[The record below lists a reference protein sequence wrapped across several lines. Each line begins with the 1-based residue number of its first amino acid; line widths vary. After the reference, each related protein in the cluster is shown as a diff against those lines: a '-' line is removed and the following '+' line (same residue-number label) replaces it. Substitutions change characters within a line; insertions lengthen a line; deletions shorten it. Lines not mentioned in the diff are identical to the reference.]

1 MSKIIF
7 LGAAGFVVLMLFG
20 AFLTAVILMLKNLL
34 AKDEINVISMI
45 LKGHNVSIADLNRH
59 MLNNTP
65 SKDDLGILSGYFV
78 GNFTIPAKNAGKIP
92 ASAREYLDFISL
104 HAASANSDAK
114 IISSFNRDLKDNKD
128 NKEEKKNVIDDP
140 EGAKAFEKRDKIL
153 RDFPGEI

>member
-7 LGAAGFVVLMLFG
+7 LGAAGFVLLMLFA

-114 IISSFNRDLKDNKD
+114 IISSFNRDLKA
-128 NKEEKKNVIDDP
+128 KNPDYSSEID
-140 EGAKAFEKRDKIL
+140 EIESKGIKARK
-153 RDFPGEI
+153 

>member
-34 AKDEINVISMI
+34 VKDEINIISMI

-65 SKDDLGILSGYFV
+65 TKDDLGILSGYFV

-114 IISSFNRDLKDNKD
+114 IISSFNRDLKA
-128 NKEEKKNVIDDP
+128 KNPDYSSEID
-140 EGAKAFEKRDKIL
+140 EIESKGIKARK
-153 RDFPGEI
+153 

>member
-34 AKDEINVISMI
+34 AKDEINIISMI

-114 IISSFNRDLKDNKD
+114 IISSFNRDLKA
-128 NKEEKKNVIDDP
+128 KNPDYSSEID
-140 EGAKAFEKRDKIL
+140 EIESKGIKARK
-153 RDFPGEI
+153 

>member
-7 LGAAGFVVLMLFG
+7 LGAAGFVLLMLFG

-65 SKDDLGILSGYFV
+65 TKDDLGILSGYFV

-114 IISSFNRDLKDNKD
+114 IISSFNRDLKA
-128 NKEEKKNVIDDP
+128 KNPDYSSEID
-140 EGAKAFEKRDKIL
+140 EIESKGIKARK
-153 RDFPGEI
+153 

>member
-34 AKDEINVISMI
+34 AKDEINIISMI

-65 SKDDLGILSGYFV
+65 TKDDLGVLSGYFV

-114 IISSFNRDLKDNKD
+114 IISSFNRDLKA
-128 NKEEKKNVIDDP
+128 KNPDYSSEID
-140 EGAKAFEKRDKIL
+140 EIESKGIKARK
-153 RDFPGEI
+153 

>member
-114 IISSFNRDLKDNKD
+114 IISSFNRDLKA
-128 NKEEKKNVIDDP
+128 KNPDYSSEID
-140 EGAKAFEKRDKIL
+140 EIESKGIKAKMK
-153 RDFPGEI
+153 G

>member
-7 LGAAGFVVLMLFG
+7 LGAAGFVLLMLFA

-34 AKDEINVISMI
+34 VKDEINIISMI

-114 IISSFNRDLKDNKD
+114 IISSFNRDLKA
-128 NKEEKKNVIDDP
+128 KNPDYSSEID
-140 EGAKAFEKRDKIL
+140 EIESKGIKARK
-153 RDFPGEI
+153 G

>member
-34 AKDEINVISMI
+34 TKDEINVISMI

-114 IISSFNRDLKDNKD
+114 IISSFNRDLKA
-128 NKEEKKNVIDDP
+128 KNPDYSSEID
-140 EGAKAFEKRDKIL
+140 EIESKGIKARK
-153 RDFPGEI
+153 

>member
-65 SKDDLGILSGYFV
+65 TKDDLGVLSGYFV

-114 IISSFNRDLKDNKD
+114 IISSFNRDLKA
-128 NKEEKKNVIDDP
+128 KNPDYSSEID
-140 EGAKAFEKRDKIL
+140 EIESKGIKARK
-153 RDFPGEI
+153 G

>member
-20 AFLTAVILMLKNLL
+20 VFLTAVILMLKNLL

-114 IISSFNRDLKDNKD
+114 IISSFNRDLKA
-128 NKEEKKNVIDDP
+128 KNPDYSSEID
-140 EGAKAFEKRDKIL
+140 EIESKGIKARK
-153 RDFPGEI
+153 

>member
-1 MSKIIF
+1 MSKLIF

-114 IISSFNRDLKDNKD
+114 IISSFNRDLKA
-128 NKEEKKNVIDDP
+128 KNPDYSSEID
-140 EGAKAFEKRDKIL
+140 EIESKGIKARK
-153 RDFPGEI
+153 

>member
-65 SKDDLGILSGYFV
+65 TKDDLGILSGYFV

-114 IISSFNRDLKDNKD
+114 IISSFNRDLKA
-128 NKEEKKNVIDDP
+128 KNPDYSSEID
-140 EGAKAFEKRDKIL
+140 EIESKGIKARK
-153 RDFPGEI
+153 

>member
-34 AKDEINVISMI
+34 VKDEINIISMI

-114 IISSFNRDLKDNKD
+114 IISSFNRDLKA
-128 NKEEKKNVIDDP
+128 KNPDYSSEID
-140 EGAKAFEKRDKIL
+140 EIESKGIKARK
-153 RDFPGEI
+153 G

>member
-20 AFLTAVILMLKNLL
+20 TFLTAVILMLKNLL
-34 AKDEINVISMI
+34 TKDEINVISMI
-45 LKGHNVSIADLNRH
+45 LKGHNLSIADLNRH

-65 SKDDLGILSGYFV
+65 TKDDLGVLSGYFI

-104 HAASANSDAK
+104 YVASPNSDAK
-114 IISSFNRDLKDNKD
+114 IIASFNRSLKT
-128 NKEEKKNVIDDP
+128 KNPDYSSEID
-140 EGAKAFEKRDKIL
+140 EIESKGIKARK
-153 RDFPGEI
+153 

>member
-1 MSKIIF
+1 MCKIIF

-114 IISSFNRDLKDNKD
+114 IISSFNRDLKA
-128 NKEEKKNVIDDP
+128 KNPDYSSEID
-140 EGAKAFEKRDKIL
+140 EIESKGIKARK
-153 RDFPGEI
+153 

>member
-34 AKDEINVISMI
+34 VKDEINIISMI

-114 IISSFNRDLKDNKD
+114 IISSFNRDLKA
-128 NKEEKKNVIDDP
+128 KNPDYSSEID
-140 EGAKAFEKRDKIL
+140 EIESKGIKASK
-153 RDFPGEI
+153 G

>member
-34 AKDEINVISMI
+34 AKDEVNVISMI

-114 IISSFNRDLKDNKD
+114 IISSFNRDLKA
-128 NKEEKKNVIDDP
+128 KNPDYSSEID
-140 EGAKAFEKRDKIL
+140 EIESKGIKARK
-153 RDFPGEI
+153 

>member
-7 LGAAGFVVLMLFG
+7 LGAAGFVLLMLFG

-34 AKDEINVISMI
+34 AKDEINIISMI

-65 SKDDLGILSGYFV
+65 SKDDLGLLSGYFV

-114 IISSFNRDLKDNKD
+114 IISSFNRDLKA
-128 NKEEKKNVIDDP
+128 KNPDYSSEID
-140 EGAKAFEKRDKIL
+140 EIESKGIKARK
-153 RDFPGEI
+153 G

>member
-114 IISSFNRDLKDNKD
+114 IISSFNRDLKA
-128 NKEEKKNVIDDP
+128 KNPDYSSEID
-140 EGAKAFEKRDKIL
+140 EIESKGIKARK
-153 RDFPGEI
+153 G

>member
-7 LGAAGFVVLMLFG
+7 LGAAGFVLLMLFG

-114 IISSFNRDLKDNKD
+114 IISSFNRDLKA
-128 NKEEKKNVIDDP
+128 KNPDYSSEID
-140 EGAKAFEKRDKIL
+140 EIESKGIKARK
-153 RDFPGEI
+153 

>member
-20 AFLTAVILMLKNLL
+20 AFLMAVILMLKNLL

-114 IISSFNRDLKDNKD
+114 IISSFNRDLKA
-128 NKEEKKNVIDDP
+128 KNPDYSNEID
-140 EGAKAFEKRDKIL
+140 EIESKGIKARK
-153 RDFPGEI
+153 

>member
-7 LGAAGFVVLMLFG
+7 LGAAGFVVLMLFA
-20 AFLTAVILMLKNLL
+20 AFLTAVILILKNLL

-114 IISSFNRDLKDNKD
+114 IISSFNRDLKA
-128 NKEEKKNVIDDP
+128 KNPDYSSEID
-140 EGAKAFEKRDKIL
+140 EIESKGIKAKIK
-153 RDFPGEI
+153 G

>member
-114 IISSFNRDLKDNKD
+114 IISSFNRDLKA
-128 NKEEKKNVIDDP
+128 KNPDYSSEID
-140 EGAKAFEKRDKIL
+140 EIESKGIKAR
-153 RDFPGEI
+153 

>member
-7 LGAAGFVVLMLFG
+7 LGAAGFVLLMLFV

-114 IISSFNRDLKDNKD
+114 IISSFNRDLKA
-128 NKEEKKNVIDDP
+128 KNPDYSSEID
-140 EGAKAFEKRDKIL
+140 EIESKGIKARK
-153 RDFPGEI
+153 

>member
-20 AFLTAVILMLKNLL
+20 AFLTAVILLLKNLL
-34 AKDEINVISMI
+34 VKDEINIISMI

-114 IISSFNRDLKDNKD
+114 IISSFNRDLKA
-128 NKEEKKNVIDDP
+128 KNPDYSSEID
-140 EGAKAFEKRDKIL
+140 EIESKGIKARK
-153 RDFPGEI
+153 

>member
-7 LGAAGFVVLMLFG
+7 LGAAGFVLLMLFG
-20 AFLTAVILMLKNLL
+20 GFLTAVILMLKNLL

-114 IISSFNRDLKDNKD
+114 IISSFNRDLKA
-128 NKEEKKNVIDDP
+128 KNPDYSSEID
-140 EGAKAFEKRDKIL
+140 EIESKGIKARK
-153 RDFPGEI
+153 

>member
-34 AKDEINVISMI
+34 EKEEINVISMI

-65 SKDDLGILSGYFV
+65 TKDDLGILSGYFV

-114 IISSFNRDLKDNKD
+114 IISSFNRDLKA
-128 NKEEKKNVIDDP
+128 KNPDYSSEID
-140 EGAKAFEKRDKIL
+140 EIESKGIKARK
-153 RDFPGEI
+153 

>member
-7 LGAAGFVVLMLFG
+7 LGAAGFVLLMLFG

-114 IISSFNRDLKDNKD
+114 IISSFNRDLKT
-128 NKEEKKNVIDDP
+128 KNPDYSSEID
-140 EGAKAFEKRDKIL
+140 EIESKGIKARK
-153 RDFPGEI
+153 

>member
-20 AFLTAVILMLKNLL
+20 AFLTAVIFLLKNLL

-114 IISSFNRDLKDNKD
+114 IISSFNRDLKA
-128 NKEEKKNVIDDP
+128 KNPDYSSEID
-140 EGAKAFEKRDKIL
+140 EIESKGIKARK
-153 RDFPGEI
+153 G

>member
-7 LGAAGFVVLMLFG
+7 LGAAGFVLLMLFG

-34 AKDEINVISMI
+34 VKDEINIISMI

-65 SKDDLGILSGYFV
+65 TKDDLGVLSGYFV

-92 ASAREYLDFISL
+92 VSAREYLDFISL

-114 IISSFNRDLKDNKD
+114 IISSFNRDLKA
-128 NKEEKKNVIDDP
+128 KNPDYSSEID
-140 EGAKAFEKRDKIL
+140 EIESKGIKARK
-153 RDFPGEI
+153 

>member
-20 AFLTAVILMLKNLL
+20 AFLTAVILLLKNLL

-114 IISSFNRDLKDNKD
+114 IISSFNRDLKA
-128 NKEEKKNVIDDP
+128 KNPDYSSEID
-140 EGAKAFEKRDKIL
+140 EIESKGIKARK
-153 RDFPGEI
+153 

>member
-114 IISSFNRDLKDNKD
+114 IISSFNRDLKA
-128 NKEEKKNVIDDP
+128 KNPDYSS
-140 EGAKAFEKRDKIL
+140 
-153 RDFPGEI
+153 EINEIESKGIKTRK

>member
-92 ASAREYLDFISL
+92 ANAREYLDFISL

-114 IISSFNRDLKDNKD
+114 IISSFNRDLKA
-128 NKEEKKNVIDDP
+128 KNPDYSSEID
-140 EGAKAFEKRDKIL
+140 EIESKGIKAKMK
-153 RDFPGEI
+153 G

>member
-7 LGAAGFVVLMLFG
+7 LGAAGFVLLMLFG

-34 AKDEINVISMI
+34 AKDEINIISMI

-114 IISSFNRDLKDNKD
+114 IISSFNRDLKA
-128 NKEEKKNVIDDP
+128 KNPDYSSEID
-140 EGAKAFEKRDKIL
+140 EIESKGIKARK
-153 RDFPGEI
+153 G

>member
-7 LGAAGFVVLMLFG
+7 LGAAGFVVLMLFA

-114 IISSFNRDLKDNKD
+114 IISSFNRDLKA
-128 NKEEKKNVIDDP
+128 KNPDYSSEID
-140 EGAKAFEKRDKIL
+140 EIESKGIKARK
-153 RDFPGEI
+153 G

>member
-114 IISSFNRDLKDNKD
+114 IISSFNRDLKA
-128 NKEEKKNVIDDP
+128 KNPDYSSEID
-140 EGAKAFEKRDKIL
+140 EIESKGIKARK
-153 RDFPGEI
+153 

>member
-7 LGAAGFVVLMLFG
+7 LGAAGFVLLMLFG

-34 AKDEINVISMI
+34 VKDEINIISMI

-65 SKDDLGILSGYFV
+65 TKDDLGVLSGYFV

-114 IISSFNRDLKDNKD
+114 IISSFNRDLKA
-128 NKEEKKNVIDDP
+128 KNPDYSSEID
-140 EGAKAFEKRDKIL
+140 EIESKGIKARK
-153 RDFPGEI
+153 

>member
-7 LGAAGFVVLMLFG
+7 LGAAGFVLLMLFG

-34 AKDEINVISMI
+34 VKDEINIISMI

-114 IISSFNRDLKDNKD
+114 IISSFNRDLKA
-128 NKEEKKNVIDDP
+128 KNPDYSSEID
-140 EGAKAFEKRDKIL
+140 EIESKGIKARK
-153 RDFPGEI
+153 